1 MISDSCLADKI
12 SKVGHTT
19 VIMKVEEET
28 MEKTEMPVGLGMAL
42 AMNPEA
48 MLKFSSLT
56 EAQKHEVI
64 NGTHTI
70 ASRKEMQQYVQNIIT
85 AY

>member
-1 MISDSCLADKI
+1 MMISDSCLADKI

-19 VIMKVEEET
+19 VIMQVEEET

-48 MLKFSSLT
+48 MLKFS
-56 EAQKHEVI
+56 
-64 NGTHTI
+64 
-70 ASRKEMQQYVQNIIT
+70 
-85 AY
+85 